1 LIGSFLLSDDVEIRV
16 YTSSVF
22 GVLLCFTVR
31 GSDSVSIYINN
42 LKSRIL
48 SISLIVLMLSAV
60 GCSHQIYPEVSQAP
74 DYDYVI
80 GAGDELTIFVWGNQE
95 LSTSVTVRPDGKF
108 TTRLVEDIP
117 ASGRTST
124 QLAREIESAYSKYVK
139 SPVVSVIVSGF
150 VGVPSQQVRVVGEA
164 ANPLAISFNKHMT
177 LLDLMISVGGLSE
190 FADGNKSVLIRNY
203 DGAQKVYSLR
213 IEDLIKDGDISANT
227 QMMPGDIVIIP
238 EAWF

>member
-1 LIGSFLLSDDVEIRV
+1 
-16 YTSSVF
+16 
-22 GVLLCFTVR
+22 
-31 GSDSVSIYINN
+31 
-42 LKSRIL
+42 
-48 SISLIVLMLSAV
+48 MASAV
-60 GCSHQIYPEVSQAP
+60 GCSHQQYPEVSKAP

-80 GAGDELTIFVWGNQE
+80 GAGDQLTIFVWGNQE

-139 SPVVSVIVSGF
+139 SPVVSIIVSGF
-150 VGVPSQQVRVVGEA
+150 IGVPSQQVRVVGEA
-164 ANPLAISFNKHMT
+164 ANPLAIPFNKHMT

-203 DGAQKVYSLR
+203 GGAQKVYSLR

-227 QMMPGDIVIIP
+227 QMMPGDIIIIP

>member
-1 LIGSFLLSDDVEIRV
+1 MLKYVSILQMFSV
-16 YTSSVF
+16 YNFV
-22 GVLLCFTVR
+22 FTVR
-31 GSDSVSIYINN
+31 GSDSVSNFIDNF
-42 LKSRIL
+42 KAKL
-48 SISLIVLMLSAV
+48 SIFIFSIFMASAV
-60 GCSHQIYPEVSQAP
+60 GCSHQQYPEVSKAP

-80 GAGDELTIFVWGNQE
+80 GAGDQLTIFVWGNQE

-139 SPVVSVIVSGF
+139 SPVVSIIVSGF
-150 VGVPSQQVRVVGEA
+150 IGVPSQQVRVVGEA
-164 ANPLAISFNKHMT
+164 ANPLAIPFNKHMT

-203 DGAQKVYSLR
+203 GGSQKVYSLR

-227 QMMPGDIVIIP
+227 QMMPGDIIIIP

>member
-1 LIGSFLLSDDVEIRV
+1 MFSV
-16 YTSSVF
+16 YNFV
-22 GVLLCFTVR
+22 FTVR
-31 GSDSVSIYINN
+31 GSDSVSNFIDNF
-42 LKSRIL
+42 KAKL
-48 SISLIVLMLSAV
+48 SIFIFSIFMASAV
-60 GCSHQIYPEVSQAP
+60 GCSHQQYPEVSKAP

-80 GAGDELTIFVWGNQE
+80 GAGDQLTIFVWGNQE

-139 SPVVSVIVSGF
+139 SPVVSIIVSGF
-150 VGVPSQQVRVVGEA
+150 IGVPSQQVRVVGEA
-164 ANPLAISFNKHMT
+164 ANPLAIPFNKHMT

-203 DGAQKVYSLR
+203 GGSQKVYSLR

-227 QMMPGDIVIIP
+227 QMMPGDIIIIP